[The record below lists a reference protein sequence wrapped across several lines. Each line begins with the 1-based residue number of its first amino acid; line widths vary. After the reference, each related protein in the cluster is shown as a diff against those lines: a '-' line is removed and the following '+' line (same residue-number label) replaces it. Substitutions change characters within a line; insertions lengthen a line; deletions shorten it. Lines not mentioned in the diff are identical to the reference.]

1 MLKVIELFAG
11 IGSQTQALKNIG
23 VEHEVVGI
31 SEIDK
36 YAMQAYEAIHG
47 KVNNFGDITKIEELP
62 YCDLLTYSF
71 PCQSLSLAGKQE
83 GLKKGSGTRSGLLWE
98 VERLLEGTNE
108 KPKYLL
114 LENVKNLVSKK
125 FKPEFDKWLK
135 RLEELGYNNYWK
147 VLNSS
152 DYGTPQERERVFVI
166 SIRKDIEEK
175 YNFPEKQKL
184 NFKVEDVIEKCKH
197 KVNKTLLPYFKK
209 EYLKEYVS
217 KNGLIKVFDG
227 ESQNIFKSDFI
238 KKRIY
243 SLRGTSPTIT
253 TGNKINFLEIEGYI
267 NGNESLYLMGF
278 KKEEIERLQFLSDNQ
293 RYYLAGNSIV
303 VSVLE
308 AIFKNL
314 FKIQ

>member
-23 VEHEVVGI
+23 VEHKVVGI

-36 YAMQAYEAIHG
+36 YAIQAYEAIHG
-47 KVNNFGDITKIEELP
+47 KVNNFGDITKIEKLP

-71 PCQSLSLAGKQE
+71 PCQSLSSAGKQE

-98 VERLLEGTNE
+98 VERLIDSMSE

-125 FKPEFDKWLK
+125 FKPDFELWLK

-147 VLNSS
+147 ILNSS
-152 DYGTPQERERVFVI
+152 EYGVPQERERVFVV
-166 SIRKDIEEK
+166 SVRKDIIET
-175 YNFPEKQKL
+175 YNFPEKQEL
-184 NFKVEDVIEKCKH
+184 NFKVEDIIEKCKH

-217 KNGLIKVFDG
+217 KNGLVKVFDG
-227 ESQNIFKSDFI
+227 ESQNIFKSDFTN
-238 KKRIY
+238 KRIY
-243 SLRGTSPTIT
+243 SLKGTSPTVT

-267 NGNESLYLMGF
+267 NGNEALYLMGF
-278 KKEEIERLQFLSDNQ
+278 KKEEIEKLQFLSDNQ
-293 RYYLAGNSIV
+293 KYFLAGNSIV